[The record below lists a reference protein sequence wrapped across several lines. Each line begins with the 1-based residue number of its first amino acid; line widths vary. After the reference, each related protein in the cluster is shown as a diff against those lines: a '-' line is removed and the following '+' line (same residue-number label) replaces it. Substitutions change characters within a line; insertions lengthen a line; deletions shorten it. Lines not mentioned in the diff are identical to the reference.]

1 MSRAGGYVGK
11 GIPMRDIA
19 RFTKGQGRYVNDLRF
34 PDVGQIAFAR
44 STEAH
49 ARIKSID
56 VTAARDH
63 PEALAVITAADLEQS
78 GILVNRYWGGW
89 RGSSTADYYP
99 LARGKVRWVGEPVV
113 AIVASSRYLAED
125 IAEMVEIEYESLDAV
140 VDPEKSLEATGDALL
155 YEEWGSNVYFNQ
167 EFEGGDVK
175 GAFEK
180 AAGVIKRRFSSQ
192 RHTGTPLETRG
203 IVATWDP
210 ALRSLRVHANW
221 QDVFLARAVISK
233 VLDFPQ
239 AQLHITA
246 PDSGGGFGVKLPVY
260 PEELATCV
268 IAIYLE
274 RSVKWIQ
281 DRQEDLLG
289 TSQHRDMI
297 IDAELAHDENGKI
310 LALRA
315 TILSDGGA
323 YGVPARGNS
332 VEAMMAAE
340 DIVAAGHDIPA
351 YAYNTTVVMTNKPPT
366 CVYRGVAQPVTIF
379 VLDRLMD
386 EVAKAVGI
394 DRREA
399 RKRNLLGP
407 DQFPYTCMTGNYVIE
422 SGSYA
427 ESLDRALEIVD
438 FDNFEEFRRKAREE
452 GRLVGLGIACGGEAI
467 ARGAT
472 WYGARGLPISGQEGC
487 EIKVDS
493 YGNVHA
499 QFGTTIQGQ
508 GIETSLAQVVA
519 DRLSVPIE
527 KVTVGMGDTA
537 ISPYGAGAWAS
548 RQATLGGTAGAM
560 AADKIKAKL
569 LKIAAFYLEAA
580 PEDLVFEDGVAS
592 VKGNPSASMPLE
604 QIAHAAYFTASEL
617 PDDIEPTLE
626 EIAHFDPPSAT
637 FANSTHAVILEV
649 DPGTGHIEF
658 LKYAAVDDCGT
669 IINPLIVKGQVYGGT
684 AQGIGGT
691 IHEHSVYD
699 EHGQPL
705 ATTFMDYLVPT
716 AHDIPTME
724 IDHIETP
731 SPHTA
736 YGVKGVG
743 ESGTVFAP
751 AAIATAVGD
760 ALGVEVNR
768 LELNPSKVYELIQ
781 QANAANGG
789 GGA

>member
-11 GIPMRDIA
+11 GIPMRDAA
-19 RFTKGQGRYVNDLRF
+19 RFTQGRGRYVNDLKF
-34 PDVGQIAFAR
+34 VDVGQIAFAR

-56 VTAARDH
+56 VTAAREH
-63 PEALAVITAADLEQS
+63 PNAIAVITAADLEES

-89 RGSSTADYYP
+89 NGTSTADYYP
-99 LARGKVRWVGEPVV
+99 LARKKVRWVGEPVV
-113 AIVASSRYLAED
+113 AIVAATRYLAED
-125 IAEMVEIEYESLDAV
+125 IAELVEIEYETLPAV
-140 VDPEKSLEATGDALL
+140 VDPHVSLNSKDALL

-167 EFEGGDVK
+167 EFEGGDLK
-175 GAFEK
+175 GAFEN
-180 AAGVIKRRFSSQ
+180 AAGVIKRTFSSQ

-203 IVATWDP
+203 IVANWDS
-210 ALRSLRVHANW
+210 ALDVLRVHANW

-239 AQLHITA
+239 AKLHITA

-281 DRQEDLLG
+281 DRQEDLIG
-289 TSQHRDMI
+289 TSQHRDMVI
-297 IDAELAHDENGKI
+297 EAELAHDENGKI
-310 LALRA
+310 LGLKAN
-315 TILSDGGA
+315 ILSDGGA

-340 DIVAAGHDIPA
+340 DMAAAGHDIPA
-351 YAYNTTVVMTNKPPT
+351 YSYNTTVVMTNKPPT

-386 EVAKAVGI
+386 ELAKAVGI
-394 DRREA
+394 DRREV
-399 RKRNLLGP
+399 RRRNLLSEE
-407 DQFPYTCMTGNYVIE
+407 QFPYTCMTGSYVIE
-422 SGSYA
+422 SGSYMETLNKA
-427 ESLDRALEIVD
+427 LDIVD
-438 FDNFEEFRRKAREE
+438 FDNFEEYRAKARAE
-452 GRLVGLGIACGGEAI
+452 GRLVGLGISCGGEAV

-487 EIKVDS
+487 QIKVDS

-508 GIETSLAQVVA
+508 GIETSLAQIVA
-519 DRLSVPIE
+519 DRLGVPIE
-527 KVTVGMGDTA
+527 AVTIGMGDTA

-560 AADKIKAKL
+560 AADKMREKL

-580 PEDLVFEDGVAS
+580 PEDLVFADARAS
-592 VKGNPSASMPLE
+592 VKGNPESSIALE
-604 QIAHAAYFTASEL
+604 EIAHAAYFRASEL

-626 EIAHFDPPSAT
+626 EVAHYDPPSAT
-637 FANSTHAVILEV
+637 FANSAHAVIVEI
-649 DPGTGHIEF
+649 DPGTGGIEF
-658 LKYAAVDDCGT
+658 KKYAAVDDCGT
-669 IINPLIVKGQVYGGT
+669 IINPLIVRGQVFGAT

-699 EHGQPL
+699 DQGQPL

-716 AHDIPTME
+716 SLDVPPLEVGHV
-724 IDHIETP
+724 ETP

-768 LELNPSKVYELIQ
+768 LELSPSKVYELIQ
-781 QANAANGG
+781 QAAAQNGG
-789 GGA
+789 GVA